1 MGKLSDIL
9 RNGNGDSLRRSWN
22 TTEAAGDFEPLP
34 PGVYVARIATGEL
47 FAAKTNGT
55 PGYKLTFA
63 VLEGEH
69 AGRKFWHDVWLTEA
83 ALPMAKR
90 DLAKLGINAL
100 EQLELSLPKGIRARA
115 QVVLRKGDDGAE
127 FNRVRTFEVIGID
140 PPDVDP
146 FAPGNPADGGGAEAT
161 EPRPL

>member
-9 RNGNGDSLRRSWN
+9 RNGIGDSLRHSWN

-47 FAAKTNGT
+47 FTARTNGT
-55 PGYKLTFA
+55 PGYKLTFV

-69 AGRKFWHDVWLTEA
+69 AGQKFWHDVWLTEA

-90 DLAKLGINAL
+90 DLAKLGVVSL
-100 EQLELSLPKGIRARA
+100 EQLDSPLPKGIRARA
-115 QVVLRKGDDGAE
+115 HVVLRKGDDGTE
-127 FNRVRTFEVIGID
+127 FNRIRTFEVIGID

-146 FAPGNPADGGGAEAT
+146 FAPAEPPGPKNA
-161 EPRPL
+161 EERHPLF